1 MIEDVI
7 ETYKRNCT
15 IYGQFDILYNNWV
28 IFATIAVLS
37 GIIDYHVYKYLHNT
51 INEILLIYVL
61 EIVIAIVEIAYFS
74 FTGYY
79 VFSRQK
85 TYTIAKLK
93 ELISDEK
100 NEEIKNRA
108 QTKMKEIEETD
119 FAMKYLVQSNQ
130 VAKIYNV
137 IRFEEFMIESNIN
150 SSNKAKKIQKEIN
163 EYIKDINNTY
173 AYFKLTFL
181 GVSATIIMTQII
193 EYAQAVYFPTNS
205 TVFEWEKILL
215 FLLTIGPFI
224 MFLVISEYIYKKV
237 LYLKELK
244 EKRTLKNLSNKLN
257 DFDFDRNKLE
267 RYIDDE

>member
-85 TYTIAKLK
+85 TYTIAKFK

-100 NEEIKNRA
+100 DEEIKNRA
-108 QTKMKEIEETD
+108 QTKMKEIKETD
-119 FAMKYLVQSNQ
+119 FTMKYLVKSNQ
-130 VAKIYNV
+130 VDKIYNI

-163 EYIKDINNTY
+163 EYIKDKDTY
-173 AYFKLTFL
+173 TYFKLTFL

-193 EYAQAVYFPTNS
+193 EYAQAVYFSTNP

-215 FLLTIGPFI
+215 FLLAIGPFI
-224 MFLVISEYIYKKV
+224 MFLVLSEYIYKKMR
-237 LYLKELK
+237 YLNKLR

-257 DFDFDRNKLE
+257 DFDFNQNKLE
-267 RYIDDE
+267 RYMDNA

>member
-1 MIEDVI
+1 MIE
-7 ETYKRNCT
+7 N
-15 IYGQFDILYNNWV
+15 
-28 IFATIAVLS
+28 
-37 GIIDYHVYKYLHNT
+37 
-51 INEILLIYVL
+51 
-61 EIVIAIVEIAYFS
+61 
-74 FTGYY
+74 
-79 VFSRQK
+79 
-85 TYTIAKLK
+85 
-93 ELISDEK
+93 
-100 NEEIKNRA
+100 
-108 QTKMKEIEETD
+108 
-119 FAMKYLVQSNQ
+119 
-130 VAKIYNV
+130 
-137 IRFEEFMIESNIN
+137 NIN

-205 TVFEWEKILL
+205 TVFEWEKIFL
-215 FLLTIGPFI
+215 FLLAIGPFI

-244 EKRTLKNLSNKLN
+244 EKSTLKNLSNKLN